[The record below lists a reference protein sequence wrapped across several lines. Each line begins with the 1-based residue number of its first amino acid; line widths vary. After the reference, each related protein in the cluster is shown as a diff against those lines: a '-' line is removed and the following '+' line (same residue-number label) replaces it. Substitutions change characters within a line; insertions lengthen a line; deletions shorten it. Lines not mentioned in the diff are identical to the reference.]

1 VSSIEHENISLRER
15 IAQLESNNRQLN
27 QQVRRLSQNADT
39 NVVTLDSLFDGSG
52 GGRSAKDGDEDGDE
66 IDEKPSMSDLFSK
79 VNTTPA
85 LPHQQQ
91 RPLTRSTAVQR
102 ESFMQF

>member
-15 IAQLESNNRQLN
+15 IAQLESNNRHLN
-27 QQVRRLSQNADT
+27 LQVRRLSQHVDT
-39 NVVTLDSLFDGSG
+39 NATLDSLFDGG
-52 GGRSAKDGDEDGDE
+52 GGDRSAKDDDEDGEE
-66 IDEKPSMSDLFSK
+66 IDEKPSMSDLLSK

-102 ESFMQF
+102 TCFMQF